1 MIIPLPFSKA
11 FDRINLNVLITKLI
25 DMGLRRSLIPWLC
38 DFLSNRRQ
46 RVKLEESIS
55 EWAQVNAGVPQ
66 GTKLGPILFLVMV
79 NDLTTLQSDRWK
91 YVDDLTISEVIPKH
105 SQSNMQH
112 ELDYISNWCE
122 SNYMKLNPKKYKELR
137 VNFQRAL
144 PDLAQLTI
152 DGTPLETI
160 SSYKLLGLQIQN
172 DLKWNEHVDII
183 TKKAAKRLYIIRTLK
198 RSEVPDDDLIS
209 IYTSLIRSILD
220 YGCAVWHT
228 CLPSFL
234 VEKIERIQKRFF
246 RVIFPHLSYRE
257 ALALTGC
264 PRLEDNRQRLCLKLF
279 NKLKTLPSSKLSHLV
294 PCTRYESHGRL
305 VRGGNNLSL
314 YKCRK
319 GRFRNSFFPT
329 MTEVYNQY

>member
-1 MIIPLPFSKA
+1 MEDIGHLIDPKQFGCLRGSSTTLCLLDMFHSWLSKLDTDRCSLRIVLLDFSKA

-46 RVKLEESIS
+46 RVKLGESIS

-79 NDLTTLQSDRWK
+79 NDLKTLQSDRWK

-112 ELDYISNWCE
+112 ELDYISNWCDR
-122 SNYMKLNPKKYKELR
+122 NYMKLNPKKCKELR

-152 DGTPLETI
+152 EGTSLETI
-160 SSYKLLGLQIQN
+160 NSHKLLGLDLHIQN
-172 DLKWNEHVDII
+172 DLKWNGHVHIITIIIIIIII

-198 RSEVPDDDLIS
+198 RSGVPDDDLIS
-209 IYTSLIRSILD
+209 IYTHLLFAPFWIMVALCGIHAFPPSLLRRLNVYISD
-220 YGCAVWHT
+220 
-228 CLPSFL
+228 
-234 VEKIERIQKRFF
+234 FF
-246 RVIFPHLSYRE
+246 ELYFRTYLIV
-257 ALALTGC
+257 
-264 PRLEDNRQRLCLKLF
+264 KL
-279 NKLKTLPSSKLSHLV
+279 
-294 PCTRYESHGRL
+294 
-305 VRGGNNLSL
+305 
-314 YKCRK
+314 
-319 GRFRNSFFPT
+319 
-329 MTEVYNQY
+329 